1 MGHRP
6 YPDSDRALRHL
17 IRGPRLRHNS
27 WYHRGKRTKD
37 ITYDGDL
44 TDTHTQAMLRVL
56 SRLKGSGAGP
66 R

>member
-1 MGHRP
+1 M
-6 YPDSDRALRHL
+6 
-17 IRGPRLRHNS
+17 
-27 WYHRGKRTKD
+27 KD

-44 TDTHTQAMLRVL
+44 TDTHIQAMLRVL